1 MGGGGGGLFG
11 GMPGGAQRPG
21 MGGLLGGM
29 PPGGMGGQPQ
39 PPQMSKADQQFN
51 VRQMFSGQGTPRPM
65 PQPQQQQ
72 PVHVSHE
79 QLAARRQMM
88 GGRG

>member
-1 MGGGGGGLFG
+1 
-11 GMPGGAQRPG
+11 
-21 MGGLLGGM
+21 
-29 PPGGMGGQPQ
+29 
-39 PPQMSKADQQFN
+39 
-51 VRQMFSGQGTPRPM
+51 MFSGQGTPRPM
-65 PQPQQQQ
+65 PQQQPQQQ